1 MCMIQIYK
9 YWHTKY
15 AVMKEKNYKALRKN
29 NYMNMK
35 MGRRM
40 KGKNSFKKDKMN
52 IRWNESEDETGIIQ
66 TQQKQ
71 WGSVRPG
78 ILYYKY
84 ARNYFKI
91 NLRESEVVKK
101 QCSNFFE

>member
-29 NYMNMK
+29 NQMNMK
-35 MGRRM
+35 MGGRM

-52 IRWNESEDETGIIQ
+52 IRWNEDEDETDIIQ

-71 WGSVRPG
+71 WGQSDQE
-78 ILYYKY
+78 LYI
-84 ARNYFKI
+84 I
-91 NLRESEVVKK
+91 NMQEII
-101 QCSNFFE
+101 SNST

>member
-29 NYMNMK
+29 NQMNMK

-40 KGKNSFKKDKMN
+40 NGKNSFNKDKMN
-52 IRWNESEDETGIIQ
+52 IKWNEGEDETAIIQ

-71 WGSVRPG
+71 WGQSDQE
-78 ILYYKY
+78 LYS
-84 ARNYFKI
+84 I
-91 NLRESEVVKK
+91 NM
-101 QCSNFFE
+101 Q

>member
-15 AVMKEKNYKALRKN
+15 AVMKEKNYIALRKN
-29 NYMNMK
+29 NQMNMK

-52 IRWNESEDETGIIQ
+52 KRWNEGEDKTDIIQ
-66 TQQKQ
+66 TQQKL
-71 WGSVRPG
+71 WGQSDQE
-78 ILYYKY
+78 LYI
-84 ARNYFKI
+84 I
-91 NLRESEVVKK
+91 NMQEII
-101 QCSNFFE
+101 SNST

>member
-29 NYMNMK
+29 NQMNMK
-35 MGRRM
+35 MGGRM

-52 IRWNESEDETGIIQ
+52 IRWNEDEDETDIIQ

-71 WGSVRPG
+71 WGQSDQELQ
-78 ILYYKY
+78 I
-84 ARNYFKI
+84 I
-91 NLRESEVVKK
+91 NMREII
-101 QCSNFFE
+101 SNST

>member
-29 NYMNMK
+29 NQMNMK

-52 IRWNESEDETGIIQ
+52 IRWNEDEDETDIIQ

-71 WGSVRPG
+71 WGQSDQE
-78 ILYYKY
+78 LYI
-84 ARNYFKI
+84 I
-91 NLRESEVVKK
+91 NMQEII
-101 QCSNFFE
+101 SNST

>member
-15 AVMKEKNYKALRKN
+15 AVMKEKNYTALRKN

-40 KGKNSFKKDKMN
+40 KGKNSFKKDKIN
-52 IRWNESEDETGIIQ
+52 IRQNEGEDETDITQ

-71 WGSVRPG
+71 WGQSDQE
-78 ILYYKY
+78 LYI
-84 ARNYFKI
+84 I
-91 NLRESEVVKK
+91 NM
-101 QCSNFFE
+101 

>member
-29 NYMNMK
+29 NQMNMK
-35 MGRRM
+35 LGRRM

-52 IRWNESEDETGIIQ
+52 IRWNEDEDETDIIQ

-71 WGSVRPG
+71 WGQSDQE
-78 ILYYKY
+78 LYI
-84 ARNYFKI
+84 I
-91 NLRESEVVKK
+91 NMQEII
-101 QCSNFFE
+101 SNST

>member
-29 NYMNMK
+29 NQMNMK

-40 KGKNSFKKDKMN
+40 KGKNSFKKDKIN
-52 IRWNESEDETGIIQ
+52 IRWNEGEDETDIIQ

-71 WGSVRPG
+71 WGQSDQE
-78 ILYYKY
+78 LYI
-84 ARNYFKI
+84 I
-91 NLRESEVVKK
+91 NMQEII
-101 QCSNFFE
+101 SNST

>member
-1 MCMIQIYK
+1 MIQIYK

-15 AVMKEKNYKALRKN
+15 AIMKEKNYKALRKN

-52 IRWNESEDETGIIQ
+52 IRWNEGEDETDIIQ
-66 TQQKQ
+66 TQQKL
-71 WGSVRPG
+71 WGQSDQELYIINMWEI
-78 ILYYKY
+78 IL
-84 ARNYFKI
+84 N
-91 NLRESEVVKK
+91 ST
-101 QCSNFFE
+101 